1 MRFNEFKL
9 VLTEDAAKFYTIG
22 DSHAV
27 AVATAGG
34 KDWIN
39 LAIGGKSSTDAGML
53 ANIAK
58 VPKGATVLVSQGAND
73 TMNAISSAMRANKFP
88 AGLKD
93 PEIIADSVANVVTK
107 VQAQGATVIFL
118 LFPNGPGRGLG
129 GNVIPYQDKVRDAIK
144 NAIGSVQV
152 IDITGKPLT
161 DGIHATMAVYKDVAN
176 QVKAKGGITL
186 GPAGATP
193 GAPTTKDKQDPANNM
208 KPGEDKMAHAAA
220 TQSLSVPTGN
230 INPAVADI
238 QKVLLALGYK
248 LPKHG
253 VDGSRGPETRNA
265 VKQFQRDNGLKVDGD
280 PGPETIGAMNRLIA
294 TKKIAFVKSTLADVK
309 VSAGAGQASGT
320 LPPLKMDSAT
330 SGKVGDLLDFIARYE
345 SNGDYNIMVGSKRG
359 NLTGMTVAEIL
370 DMQKNMIAKGHEST
384 AVGRYQYI
392 RKTLA
397 DTAAQMKMD
406 VNGTKFNEKTQ
417 DALAIQTLRTIGLEN
432 WLAGNLDDGTFLN
445 KVAQVWA
452 SIPKTSGKSAH
463 AGVGS
468 NKAGVGANVA
478 LNTLQDIRTA

>member
-1 MRFNEFKL
+1 MRFNEFKI
-9 VLTEDAAKFYTIG
+9 VLKEDAAKFYTIG

-73 TMNAISSAMRANKFP
+73 TANAMKAAEQTKKP
-88 AGLKD
+88 PKD
-93 PEIIADSVANVVTK
+93 PKAIAANVANVVNK
-107 VQAQGATVIFL
+107 VQAQGATVIFM
-118 LFPNGPGRGLG
+118 LFPNGPGRGPGLAKYYG
-129 GNVIPYQDKVRDAIK
+129 GDYQADVRDAIK
-144 NAIGSVQV
+144 AAINVEI
-152 IDITGKPLT
+152 IDINGKPLT
-161 DGIHATMAVYKDVAN
+161 DGVHATMGVYKEVAN

-193 GAPTTKDKQDPANNM
+193 GAPTTKDKQGSADNM

-253 VDGSRGPETRNA
+253 VDGARGPETRAA
-265 VKQFQRDNGLKVDGD
+265 VKQFQRDNNLTVDGD

-294 TKKIAFVKSTLADVK
+294 TKKIAFVKSTPADVK
-309 VSAGAGQASGT
+309 GKFVNATDPQDVGDIMNNDDPAVASARKSAEKYLGREMSDEEWTALVKVTAAEEADTKAMAWVMAAILNRTNRGTWGNSVVSVVSAPYQFEPVTGASG
-320 LPPLKMDSAT
+320 
-330 SGKVGDLLDFIARYE
+330 RE
-345 SNGDYNIMVGSKRG
+345 KR
-359 NLTGMTVAEIL
+359 
-370 DMQKNMIAKGHEST
+370 
-384 AVGRYQYI
+384 
-392 RKTLA
+392 
-397 DTAAQMKMD
+397 
-406 VNGTKFNEKTQ
+406 
-417 DALAIQTLRTIGLEN
+417 
-432 WLAGNLDDGTFLN
+432 
-445 KVAQVWA
+445 
-452 SIPKTSGKSAH
+452 
-463 AGVGS
+463 
-468 NKAGVGANVA
+468 
-478 LNTLQDIRTA
+478 LNTLPIPSGRKLNAILVGAKEILPSVPNKIVNFTSNIDAAYKGRASISYKDKLLAKGGEVVGNSIFAA

>member
-39 LAIGGKSSTDAGML
+39 LAIGGKSSTDDGML

-73 TMNAISSAMRANKFP
+73 TANAMKAAEQTKKP
-88 AGLKD
+88 PKD
-93 PEIIADSVANVVTK
+93 PKAIAANVANVVNK
-107 VQAQGATVIFL
+107 VQAQGATVIFM
-118 LFPNGPGRGLG
+118 LFPNGPGRGPGLAKYYG
-129 GNVIPYQDKVRDAIK
+129 GDYQADVRDAIK
-144 NAIGSVQV
+144 AAINVEI
-152 IDITGKPLT
+152 IDINGKPLT
-161 DGIHATMAVYKDVAN
+161 DGVHATMGVYKEVAN

-193 GAPTTKDKQDPANNM
+193 GAPTTKDKQGSADNM

-253 VDGSRGPETRNA
+253 VDGARGPETRAA
-265 VKQFQRDNGLKVDGD
+265 VKQFQRDNNLTVDGD
-280 PGPETIGAMNRLIA
+280 PGPETIGAMNKLIA
-294 TKKIAFVKSTLADVK
+294 TKKIAFVKSTPADVK
-309 VSAGAGQASGT
+309 GKFLNTTDPQDVGDIMNNDDPAVASARKSAEKYLGREMSDEEWTALVKVTAAEEADTKAMAWVMAAILNRTNRGTWGNSVVSVVSAPYQFEPVTGASG
-320 LPPLKMDSAT
+320 
-330 SGKVGDLLDFIARYE
+330 RE
-345 SNGDYNIMVGSKRG
+345 KR
-359 NLTGMTVAEIL
+359 
-370 DMQKNMIAKGHEST
+370 
-384 AVGRYQYI
+384 
-392 RKTLA
+392 
-397 DTAAQMKMD
+397 
-406 VNGTKFNEKTQ
+406 
-417 DALAIQTLRTIGLEN
+417 
-432 WLAGNLDDGTFLN
+432 
-445 KVAQVWA
+445 
-452 SIPKTSGKSAH
+452 
-463 AGVGS
+463 
-468 NKAGVGANVA
+468 
-478 LNTLQDIRTA
+478 LNTLPIPSGRKLNAILVGAKEILPSVPNKIVNFTSNIDAAYKGRASISYKDKLLAKGGEVVGNSIFAA

>member
-1 MRFNEFKL
+1 MRFNEFKI
-9 VLTEDAAKFYTIG
+9 VLKEDAAKFYTIG

-73 TMNAISSAMRANKFP
+73 TANAMKAAEQTKKP
-88 AGLKD
+88 PKD
-93 PEIIADSVANVVTK
+93 PKAIAANVANVVTK
-107 VQAQGATVIFL
+107 VQAQGATVIFM
-118 LFPNGPGRGLG
+118 LFPNGPGRGPGLAKYYG
-129 GNVIPYQDKVRDAIK
+129 GDYQADVRDAIK
-144 NAIGSVQV
+144 AAINVEI
-152 IDITGKPLT
+152 IDINGKPLT
-161 DGIHATMAVYKDVAN
+161 DGVHATMGVYKEVAN

-193 GAPTTKDKQDPANNM
+193 GAPTTKDKRDSADNM

-253 VDGSRGPETRNA
+253 VDGARGPETRAA
-265 VKQFQRDNGLKVDGD
+265 VKQFQRDNNLTVDGD

-294 TKKIAFVKSTLADVK
+294 TKKISFVKSTPADVK
-309 VSAGAGQASGT
+309 GKFVSATDPQDVGDIMNNDDPAVASARKSAEKYLGREMSDEEWTALVKVTAAEEADTKAMAWVMAAILNRTNRGTWGNSVVSVVSAPYQFEPVTGASGKET
-320 LPPLKMDSAT
+320 
-330 SGKVGDLLDFIARYE
+330 R
-345 SNGDYNIMVGSKRG
+345 
-359 NLTGMTVAEIL
+359 
-370 DMQKNMIAKGHEST
+370 
-384 AVGRYQYI
+384 
-392 RKTLA
+392 
-397 DTAAQMKMD
+397 
-406 VNGTKFNEKTQ
+406 
-417 DALAIQTLRTIGLEN
+417 
-432 WLAGNLDDGTFLN
+432 
-445 KVAQVWA
+445 
-452 SIPKTSGKSAH
+452 
-463 AGVGS
+463 
-468 NKAGVGANVA
+468 
-478 LNTLQDIRTA
+478 LNTLPIPSGRKLNAILIGATEILPSVSNKIVNFTSNIDAAYKGRASISYKDKLLAKGGEVVGNSVFAA

>member
-73 TMNAISSAMRANKFP
+73 TANAMKAAEQTKKP
-88 AGLKD
+88 PKD
-93 PEIIADSVANVVTK
+93 PKAIAANVADVVNK
-107 VQAQGATVIFL
+107 VQAQGATVIFM
-118 LFPNGPGRGLG
+118 LFPNGPGRGPGLAKYYG
-129 GNVIPYQDKVRDAIK
+129 GDYQADVRDAIK
-144 NAIGSVQV
+144 AAINVEI
-152 IDITGKPLT
+152 IDINGKPLT
-161 DGIHATMAVYKDVAN
+161 DGVHATMGVYKEVAN

-193 GAPTTKDKQDPANNM
+193 GAPTTKDKQGSADNM
-208 KPGEDKMAHAAA
+208 KPGEDKMAHGAA

-253 VDGSRGPETRNA
+253 VDGARGPETRNA
-265 VKQFQRDNGLKVDGD
+265 VKEFQRDNNLTVDGD

-294 TKKIAFVKSTLADVK
+294 TKKIAFVKSTPADVK
-309 VSAGAGQASGT
+309 GKFLNTTDPQDVGDIMNNDDPAVASARKSAEKYLGREMSDEEWTALVKVTAAEEADTKAMAWVMAAILNRTNRGTWGNSVVSVVSAPYQFEPVTGASG
-320 LPPLKMDSAT
+320 
-330 SGKVGDLLDFIARYE
+330 RE
-345 SNGDYNIMVGSKRG
+345 KR
-359 NLTGMTVAEIL
+359 
-370 DMQKNMIAKGHEST
+370 
-384 AVGRYQYI
+384 
-392 RKTLA
+392 
-397 DTAAQMKMD
+397 
-406 VNGTKFNEKTQ
+406 
-417 DALAIQTLRTIGLEN
+417 
-432 WLAGNLDDGTFLN
+432 
-445 KVAQVWA
+445 
-452 SIPKTSGKSAH
+452 
-463 AGVGS
+463 
-468 NKAGVGANVA
+468 
-478 LNTLQDIRTA
+478 LNTLPIPSGRKLNAILVGAKEILPSVPNKIVNFTSNIDAAYKGRASISYKDKLLAKGGEVVGNSIFAA

>member
-1 MRFNEFKL
+1 MRFNEFKI
-9 VLTEDAAKFYTIG
+9 VLKEDAAKFYTIG

-73 TMNAISSAMRANKFP
+73 TANAMKAAEQTKKP
-88 AGLKD
+88 PKD
-93 PEIIADSVANVVTK
+93 PKAIATNVANVVNK
-107 VQAQGATVIFL
+107 VQAQGATVIFM
-118 LFPNGPGRGLG
+118 LFPNGPGRGPGLAKYYG
-129 GNVIPYQDKVRDAIK
+129 GDYQADVRDAIK
-144 NAIGSVQV
+144 AAINVEI
-152 IDITGKPLT
+152 IDINGKPLT
-161 DGIHATMAVYKDVAN
+161 DGVHATMGVYKEVAN

-193 GAPTTKDKQDPANNM
+193 GAPTTKDKQGSADNM

-253 VDGSRGPETRNA
+253 VDGARGPETRNA
-265 VKQFQRDNGLKVDGD
+265 VKEFQRDNNLTVDGD

-294 TKKIAFVKSTLADVK
+294 TKKIAFVKSTPADVK
-309 VSAGAGQASGT
+309 GKFVSATDPQDVGDIMNNDDPAVASARKSAEKYLGREMSDEEWTALVKVTAAEEADTKAMAWVMAAILNRTNRGTWGNSVVSVVSAPYQFEPVTGASG
-320 LPPLKMDSAT
+320 
-330 SGKVGDLLDFIARYE
+330 RE
-345 SNGDYNIMVGSKRG
+345 KR
-359 NLTGMTVAEIL
+359 
-370 DMQKNMIAKGHEST
+370 
-384 AVGRYQYI
+384 
-392 RKTLA
+392 
-397 DTAAQMKMD
+397 
-406 VNGTKFNEKTQ
+406 
-417 DALAIQTLRTIGLEN
+417 
-432 WLAGNLDDGTFLN
+432 
-445 KVAQVWA
+445 
-452 SIPKTSGKSAH
+452 
-463 AGVGS
+463 
-468 NKAGVGANVA
+468 
-478 LNTLQDIRTA
+478 LNTLPIPSGRKLNAILVGAKEILPSVPNKIVNFTSNIDAAYKGRASISYKDKLLAKGGEVVGNSIFAA

>member
-1 MRFNEFKL
+1 MRFNEFKI
-9 VLTEDAAKFYTIG
+9 VLKEDAAKFYTIG

-73 TMNAISSAMRANKFP
+73 TANAMKAAEQTKKP
-88 AGLKD
+88 PKD
-93 PEIIADSVANVVTK
+93 PKTIAANVANVVNK
-107 VQAQGATVIFL
+107 VQAQGATVIFM
-118 LFPNGPGRGLG
+118 LFPNGPGRGPGLAKYYG
-129 GNVIPYQDKVRDAIK
+129 GDYQADVRDAIK
-144 NAIGSVQV
+144 AAINVEI
-152 IDITGKPLT
+152 IDINGKPLT
-161 DGIHATMAVYKDVAN
+161 DGVHATMGVYKEVAN

-193 GAPTTKDKQDPANNM
+193 GAPTTKDKQGSADNM

-253 VDGSRGPETRNA
+253 VDGARGPETRAA
-265 VKQFQRDNGLKVDGD
+265 VKQFQRDNNLTVDGD

-294 TKKIAFVKSTLADVK
+294 TKKIAFVKSTPADVK
-309 VSAGAGQASGT
+309 GKFVNATDPQDVGDIMNNDDPAVASARKSAEKYLGREMSDEEWTALVKVTAAEEADTKAMAWVMAAILNRTNRGTWGNSVVSVVSAPYQFEPVTGASG
-320 LPPLKMDSAT
+320 
-330 SGKVGDLLDFIARYE
+330 RE
-345 SNGDYNIMVGSKRG
+345 KR
-359 NLTGMTVAEIL
+359 
-370 DMQKNMIAKGHEST
+370 
-384 AVGRYQYI
+384 
-392 RKTLA
+392 
-397 DTAAQMKMD
+397 
-406 VNGTKFNEKTQ
+406 
-417 DALAIQTLRTIGLEN
+417 
-432 WLAGNLDDGTFLN
+432 
-445 KVAQVWA
+445 
-452 SIPKTSGKSAH
+452 
-463 AGVGS
+463 
-468 NKAGVGANVA
+468 
-478 LNTLQDIRTA
+478 LNTLPIPSGRKLNAILVGAKEILPSVPNKIVNFTSNIDAAYKGRASISYKDKLLAKGGEVVGNSIFAA